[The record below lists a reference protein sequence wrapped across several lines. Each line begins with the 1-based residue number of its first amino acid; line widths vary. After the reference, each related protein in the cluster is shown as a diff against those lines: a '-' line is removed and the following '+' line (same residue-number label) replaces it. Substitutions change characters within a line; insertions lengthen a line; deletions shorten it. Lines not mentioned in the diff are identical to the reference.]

1 MTQVESKGQWVL
13 LGYGPA
19 NHKDD
24 GFFDWNPFSFWG
36 WTAGQ
41 ATSTSCLYPTS
52 GWPGWT
58 WPAMKT
64 WRLTGALTYNPWTS
78 WQTVNEHI
86 RYIIY
91 IYIYY
96 FNSYISC
103 LMFFSSGILNTK
115 SVLAADHIEWKLW
128 HFHHYLTRMMHACIW
143 RSQYDFSAKDGS
155 IISNSGWCFR
165 FFSPPV

>member
-1 MTQVESKGQWVL
+1 MALQIIRMMAFLIETLSHSEVGPRGRQLLHHACIQQVG
-13 LGYGPA
+13 GPGE
-19 NHKDD
+19 H
-24 GFFDWNPFSFWG
+24 GLRW
-36 WTAGQ
+36 
-41 ATSTSCLYPTS
+41 
-52 GWPGWT
+52 
-58 WPAMKT
+58 KT

>member
-24 GFFDWNPFSFWG
+24 GFFDWTLSHSEVGPRGRQLLHHACIQQVGGPGEHGLRWKLEG
-36 WTAGQ
+36 WQG
-41 ATSTSCLYPTS
+41 P
-52 GWPGWT
+52 W
-58 WPAMKT
+58 
-64 WRLTGALTYNPWTS
+64 LTILGLLDKQLMN
-78 WQTVNEHI
+78 
-86 RYIIY
+86 IY
-91 IYIYY
+91 DISYIYY